1 MKALL
6 TLASAGA
13 SLLIATTGIAQAA
26 DVTEEEL
33 LQRLEGVA
41 PADVLGN
48 ATLLHVT
55 EGGEMQTV
63 REGTNGW
70 TCMYPG
76 TDPMCVDAGGLEWMH
91 ALMEGAKEAPQDLG
105 FVYMLLGDEGTSNIA
120 PGAKEKTPD
129 NAWVQ
134 TGPHVMIVGAAARPM
149 MNGYPREAEA
159 DPNKPFVMWPDTPY
173 EHLMLPV
180 E

>member
-1 MKALL
+1 MKRLL
-6 TLASAGA
+6 VLASAGT
-13 SLLIATTGIAQAA
+13 SLLIATAGLTQTA
-26 DVTEEEL
+26 DVTEEDL

-41 PADVLGN
+41 PAEVLGN
-48 ATLLHVT
+48 ATLLHIT
-55 EGGEMQTV
+55 DGAEMQTV

-76 TDPMCVDAGGLEWMH
+76 TDPMCVDAGGLAWMH
-91 ALMEGAKEAPQDLG
+91 ALMQGSEEAPQELG

-120 PGAKEKTPD
+120 PGATEETPD

-134 TGPHVMIVGAAARPM
+134 TGPHVMIVGAAAWPM
-149 MNGYPREAEA
+149 MKGYPREAEA
-159 DPNKPFVMWPDTPY
+159 DPSRPFVMWPDTPY